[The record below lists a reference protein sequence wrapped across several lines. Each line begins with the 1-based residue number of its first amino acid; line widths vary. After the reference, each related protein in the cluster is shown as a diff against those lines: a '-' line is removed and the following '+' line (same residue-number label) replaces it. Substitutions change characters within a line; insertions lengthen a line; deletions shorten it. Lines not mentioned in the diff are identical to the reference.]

1 MRKALLCKACEKCK
15 DEVFRFCIVSVKSVF
30 SEGDI
35 MHLFETEDGD
45 IWVCVNC
52 GRDRE
57 EEIRAKNWEY
67 IFDKDDPVL
76 RCKLCGG
83 PDYDMED

>member
-1 MRKALLCKACEKCK
+1 
-15 DEVFRFCIVSVKSVF
+15 
-30 SEGDI
+30 
-35 MHLFETEDGD
+35 MHLFETDDGD
-45 IWVCVNC
+45 IWVCITC
-52 GRDRE
+52 GQERE